1 MKIIHLFA
9 ITLATSFSCSAFAQ
23 TTPADDQD
31 IASQISVGV
40 GLGTMYS
47 GLGANVAW
55 TSPTDLKYVS
65 AGCTAQK
72 ECGLGIGWI
81 KTDLFDSASN
91 KHGMGIYL
99 SKVDEEWQWDVRNVD
114 GRMVYDGEEKDVY
127 GLGLSYT
134 YFMNGI
140 NKSGTTA
147 GVSFHATNSDYDD
160 KEIWLQLGYQ
170 F

>member
-1 MKIIHLFA
+1 MKNLHLLTMA
-9 ITLATSFSCSAFAQ
+9 MATSFSCTALAQ
-23 TTPADDQD
+23 TPATDAQD
-31 IASQISVGV
+31 TASQISVGV
-40 GLGTMYS
+40 GLGAMYS

-99 SKVDEEWQWDVRNVD
+99 SKVDEEWQRKVNNLNSQP
-114 GRMVYDGEEKDVY
+114 VYDIEEKDVY
-127 GLGLSYT
+127 GLGVSYT